1 MFKIRL
7 LSLILASIFSITST
21 YGQEN
26 LIEEERFV
34 EDVSMSERAKLNYL
48 EFKRERKS
56 NLEVESRSHTRYRNE
71 EDKERFQQQF
81 RIKFKYN
88 IENSSWEILGL
99 IRTGESFNSS
109 HDTFY
114 DFEDEENPLDYDPEI
129 NLTHFYLRNK
139 SLANGKIGLEFG
151 GIPTEKGIKRVTA
164 LDSGGFVDGARLK
177 FNTKYGEV
185 TVVGG
190 YLGGDDTPNIFDRDR
205 DLNYFELQVSKS
217 FLDKLGAEKIE
228 IEGRYINYEDENY
241 YAQAIR
247 ARYKAFSNR
256 VITIVQESIF
266 DQDQNFKHGI
276 GLEADLFNLI
286 NGIDP
291 HPLGVK
297 IAIRHQYMSEGMGDY
312 GHLTSGFYDV
322 DDHSL
327 VLELKKRFEV
337 GDSEFTYIE
346 AGYRGRVGAFGNDN
360 EYRHELFISIS
371 HKF

>member
-1 MFKIRL
+1 M
-7 LSLILASIFSITST
+7 A
-21 YGQEN
+21 QEH
-26 LIEEERFV
+26 LIEEESFV
-34 EDVSMSERAKLNYL
+34 EEVSLSERARENYHRFKKKRL
-48 EFKRERKS
+48 E
-56 NLEVESRSHTRYRNE
+56 NLEVETRAHTRYRNE

-99 IRTGESFNSS
+99 IRTGESFNSG

-114 DFEDEENPLDYDPEI
+114 DYDDEENPLDYDPVF
-129 NLTHFYLRNK
+129 NLSHFYLRNRQ
-139 SLANGKIGLEFG
+139 LADGKLELEFG
-151 GIPTEKGIKRVTA
+151 GIPTDKGIKRVTA
-164 LDSGGFVDGARLK
+164 LDSGGYIDGARLK
-177 FNTKYGEV
+177 YKTKYGDV
-185 TVVGG
+185 TIAGG
-190 YLGGDDTPNIFDRDR
+190 YMGGDDSPNIFDRER
-205 DLNYFELQVSKS
+205 DLNYFEIQVSKE

-228 IEGRYINYEDENY
+228 VEGRYINYEDENY

-247 ARYKAFSNR
+247 AQFKAFSDR

-286 NGIDP
+286 KGIDP

-346 AGYRGRVGAFGNDN
+346 AGYRGRVGAFGNDD
-360 EYRHELFISIS
+360 EYRHEFFISIS